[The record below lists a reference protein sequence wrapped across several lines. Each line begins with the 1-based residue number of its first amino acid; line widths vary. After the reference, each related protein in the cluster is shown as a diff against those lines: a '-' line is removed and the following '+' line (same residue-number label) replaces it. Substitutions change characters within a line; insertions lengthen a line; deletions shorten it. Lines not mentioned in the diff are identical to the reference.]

1 MGEGCASYY
10 GWRAI
15 KYFMFEYEL
24 SLKNSTKS
32 SREKLNWNYFVGDEY
47 VAEFSSIEHIYP
59 QNARDKYWT
68 SRFSVYNQSQ
78 KNALR
83 NSLGNLLPLAAPR
96 NSSLSNKSFVDKLGD
111 EDYKVGYKFGCYSEN
126 EVALYEEWN
135 AQNIVDRGVKLL
147 EFLEK
152 RWSIDLGDRS
162 KKLKALGLSF
172 MS

>member
-59 QNARDKYWT
+59 QNARDKYCD
-68 SRFSVYNQSQ
+68 V
-78 KNALR
+78 
-83 NSLGNLLPLAAPR
+83 PPAAIPISWR
-96 NSSLSNKSFVDKLGD
+96 
-111 EDYKVGYKFGCYSEN
+111 
-126 EVALYEEWN
+126 EVQGFA
-135 AQNIVDRGVKLL
+135 G
-147 EFLEK
+147 
-152 RWSIDLGDRS
+152 
-162 KKLKALGLSF
+162 
-172 MS
+172 